1 MNPARGLA
9 HVDTW
14 VFDLDNTLYPAD
26 AQVMSQVDQRM
37 TQFVMELLDLDR
49 EAARAVQ
56 KRYWRDYG
64 TTLNGL
70 MSNHQVDLHAFLD
83 FVHDIDHD
91 VLAPD
96 PVLAERIGKL
106 EGRRL
111 VYTNGS
117 MKHAERVIDR
127 LGLNGLFHDL
137 FDIAAADFTPKPQRA
152 AFDRFTGYFG
162 INPSGAAMFED
173 SARNLETAAAI
184 GFTTVLVRAPIH
196 IPDGESAGPGEAPAH
211 VHYVAD
217 CLKTFLGDVAAPKT
231 TAKPAASPAS
241 PEQEDDRS

>member
-1 MNPARGLA
+1 MIPSRGLA

-26 AQVMSQVDQRM
+26 AEVMSQVDKRM
-37 TQFVMELLDLDR
+37 TQFVMQLLDLEHD
-49 EAARAVQ
+49 AARSVQ
-56 KRYWRDYG
+56 KRYWHDYG

-70 MSNHQVDLHAFLD
+70 MSNHDVDLHAFLD

-96 PVLAERIGKL
+96 PVLAQHISQL

-127 LGLNGLFHDL
+127 LGLNGQFHDL

-152 AFDRFTGYFG
+152 AFDRFTGHFG
-162 INPSGAAMFED
+162 ITPNGAAMFED
-173 SARNLETAAAI
+173 SARNLETAAAM

-196 IPDGESAGPGEAPAH
+196 IPEGESAGPGEEPDH

-217 CLKTFLGDVAAPKT
+217 CLKTFLGEVVSPP
-231 TAKPAASPAS
+231 TAHTDADASSATDTS
-241 PEQEDDRS
+241 DEIR